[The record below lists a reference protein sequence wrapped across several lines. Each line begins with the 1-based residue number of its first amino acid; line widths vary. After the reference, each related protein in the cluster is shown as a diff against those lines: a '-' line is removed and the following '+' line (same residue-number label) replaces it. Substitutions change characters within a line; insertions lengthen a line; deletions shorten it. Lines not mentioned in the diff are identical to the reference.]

1 MWKLK
6 NICLENLTN
15 DTVYNI
21 AFNLGYPF
29 HYPEIEVN
37 KYLTEK
43 LTEEFIKTEE
53 FQQEIE
59 RCNKVN
65 EERLDQ
71 FEDDIFNWLKENN
84 YLEGVEE

>member
-6 NICLENLTN
+6 NIFLENLTN

-21 AFNLGYPF
+21 AFNLGCPF
-29 HYPEIEVN
+29 HYPEIEIN
-37 KYLTEK
+37 KYLTKK
-43 LTEEFIKTEE
+43 LTGDFIKTKD

-65 EERLDQ
+65 EERLNQ
-71 FEDDIFNWLKENN
+71 FEDNIFNWLKDND
-84 YLEGVEE
+84 YLEEKDE